1 MGRVKWGNNYKWT
14 ITFKNY
20 ESCCIPETYRTLY
33 INYTSISKKIVW
45 YRCVSDKLSGF
56 VYLKCLYFASFKSF
70 FFLTWVYKS
79 SNFSQYVKADLP
91 VF

>member
-70 FFLTWVYKS
+70 FFLTWVHKS